1 MPEHHLA
8 LLKSLALQP
17 TRSIARN
24 LEEIVAA
31 LHTAGYVAR
40 GPDGWMA
47 TASGCAAI
55 EQQRRAPSLQ
65 TLSASG

>member
-8 LLKSLALQP
+8 LLKSLALRP

-24 LEEIVAA
+24 LETIIAA

-55 EQQRRAPSLQ
+55 EQHRHAPQ